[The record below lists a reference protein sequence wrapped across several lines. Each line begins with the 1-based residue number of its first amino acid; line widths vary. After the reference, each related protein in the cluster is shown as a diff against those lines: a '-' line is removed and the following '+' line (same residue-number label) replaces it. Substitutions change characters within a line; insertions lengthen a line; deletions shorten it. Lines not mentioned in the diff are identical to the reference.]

1 MRKPYY
7 LFCLLV
13 STGLLTNAQKK
24 TPDQPPIIDTVKP
37 VTYRPAA
44 QPRPYKDV
52 ITAKAITQDGLFTVH
67 KVNERYFFE
76 IADSLLGRDILVVNR
91 LAKTSTAFSVSSAS
105 AYAGDIINEKQ
116 IRFDKSPNNK
126 IFLRTISYS
135 VYSRDSTK
143 PMYRSVS
150 AGIHPIT
157 AAFDIKALNTDDH
170 STVIDLTDYINTDND
185 ILGFDSRSKSAY
197 GLGSQAQ
204 DRSYIVNVR
213 SYPRNTELRML
224 RTYSRSGS
232 GTATIEI
239 NSSILLLP
247 KEPMKG
253 RHADERVGYF
263 TTGFTDFDANPQ
275 GVKSVQLATRWRL
288 EPKEQDVKKYLAGEL
303 VEPAKPIVIYI
314 DPATPEKWIPYLI
327 QGINDWQQAFEGAGF
342 KNAII
347 GKRAPTKEED
357 STWSLE
363 DARFSALVYKP
374 STVAN
379 ASGPQVHDPRSGE
392 ILETHIN
399 WYHNVM
405 SLLHS
410 WYFVQAAAIDPRAR
424 KMQFDDELMGRLIRF
439 VSCHEVGHTLGL
451 RHNFAASSTVPVEC
465 LRDKAWVEA
474 HGHTPSIMDY
484 ARFNYVAQPEDSISS
499 EGIMPRIGA
508 YDKWAIEWGY
518 KWMPQ
523 FKTAKEEESF
533 LNEWVVKK
541 LDDSRL
547 LFTAEGSTGLQDPR
561 TQMEDLGDDA
571 MKASGYGIKNLKRI
585 LANLPQWTYEPN
597 DPYDNLD
604 QMYDRILYQFGNY
617 IGHVTRNIG
626 GTFVTPKTVE
636 QKGVVYESVPLAKQC
651 AAMEFLNQHIFETP
665 VWLLD
670 KELMK
675 ITGKQPLD
683 IISAQQSDVL
693 STLLNKTLLER
704 LSEVEVMDPVNS
716 YKLTDFLNDLK
727 NYVWVELRTNKPVD
741 VYRRSLQKLYVEKL
755 KTLIG
760 RSGSS
765 DTGDMVSVTKAH
777 IKSLRSAI
785 KTRLQS
791 PADEMT
797 RYHLEDLLDR
807 TNEML
812 GIPTAGK

>member
-7 LFCLLV
+7 FFCLLA
-13 STGLLTNAQKK
+13 SAGMLANAQKK
-24 TPDQPPIIDTVKP
+24 TPEQAATADTVKA
-37 VTYRPAA
+37 VTYRPVA

-52 ITAKAITQDGLFTVH
+52 ITTRAVTQNGLFKVH
-67 KVNERYFFE
+67 KMDERYFFE

-91 LAKTSTAFSVSSAS
+91 LAKTSTAFSVSSSS

-135 VYSRDSTK
+135 VYSRDSTQ

-157 AAFDIKALNTDDH
+157 AAFEIKALNIDDH
-170 STVIDLTDYINTDND
+170 STVIDFTDYINTDND
-185 ILGFDSRSKSAY
+185 VLGFDSRSKSAY
-197 GLGSQAQ
+197 GLGSQAH

-224 RTYSRSGS
+224 KTYTRSGS
-232 GTATIEI
+232 GTATIEM
-239 NSSILLLP
+239 NSSLLLLP
-247 KEPMKG
+247 REPMKG
-253 RHADERVGYF
+253 RYSDDRVGYF
-263 TTGFTDFDANPQ
+263 TTGYTDFDADPQ
-275 GVKSVQLATRWRL
+275 GVKKVTLATRWRL
-288 EPKEQDVKKYLAGEL
+288 EPKKQDVEKYLSGEL
-303 VEPAKPIVIYI
+303 VEPEKPIVIYI
-314 DPATPEKWIPYLI
+314 DPATPGKWVPYLV

-392 ILETHIN
+392 IMETHIN

-410 WYFVQAAAIDPRAR
+410 WYFVQASAIDPRAR
-424 KMQFDDELMGRLIRF
+424 KMHFDDELMGRLIRF
-439 VSCHEVGHTLGL
+439 VACHEVGHTLGL
-451 RHNFAASSTVPVEC
+451 RHNFAASSTVPVEK
-465 LRDKAWVEA
+465 LRDKSWVEA
-474 HGHTPSIMDY
+474 NGHTPSIMDY

-518 KWMPQ
+518 RWMPQ
-523 FKTAKEEESF
+523 FSTPEEEESF

-541 LDDSRL
+541 VEDRQL
-547 LFTAEGSTGLQDPR
+547 LFAAESSTGLQDPR
-561 TQMEDLGDDA
+561 SQMEDLGDDA
-571 MKASGYGIKNLKRI
+571 MKASAYGIKNLKRT
-585 LANLPQWTYEPN
+585 LANLKQWTYEPN
-597 DPYDNLD
+597 DPYENLD
-604 QMYDRILYQFGNY
+604 QMYEQIIFQFGNY
-617 IGHVTRNIG
+617 IGHVIRNIG

-636 QKGVVYESVPLAKQC
+636 QKGAVYEPVPAAKQR
-651 AAMEFLNQHIFETP
+651 AAMEFLNQHIFKTP
-665 VWLLD
+665 AWLLD
-670 KELMK
+670 KDLIK
-675 ITGKQPLD
+675 ITGRQPMD
-683 IISAQQSDVL
+683 IIADQQARVL
-693 STLLNKTLLER
+693 STLLNKTLLAG
-704 LSEVEVMDPVNS
+704 LSEAELIDPLNS
-716 YKLTDFLNDLK
+716 YKLTDFLNELS
-727 NYVWVELRTNKPVD
+727 NYVWVELKNNKPVD

-755 KTLIG
+755 KSLIA

-765 DTGDMVSVTKAH
+765 NTGDMVSIAKAH
-777 IKSLRSAI
+777 AKSLRSGI
-785 KTRLQS
+785 KTRLQL
-791 PADEMT
+791 PADDMT
-797 RYHLEDLLDR
+797 RYHLEDLLER
-807 TNEML
+807 INAREWTQNGRE
-812 GIPTAGK
+812 

>member
-7 LFCLLV
+7 FLCLLA
-13 STGLLTNAQKK
+13 TTCMLANAQKK
-24 TPDQPPIIDTVKP
+24 TPEQTATSDTIKTANNRP
-37 VTYRPAA
+37 VA
-44 QPRPYKDV
+44 QPRPYEEV
-52 ITAKAITQDGLFTVH
+52 ITAKAITQNGLFKVH
-67 KVNERYFFE
+67 KVDERYFFE

-91 LAKTSTAFSVSSAS
+91 LAKTSTAFSVSSSS
-105 AYAGDIINEKQ
+105 AYGGDIINEKQ

-126 IFLRTISYS
+126 IFLRTISFS

-143 PMYRSVS
+143 PLYRSVN

-157 AAFDIKALNTDDH
+157 AAFDIKALNVEGG
-170 STVIDLTDYINTDND
+170 STVIDFTDYINTDND
-185 ILGFDSRSKSAY
+185 ILGFDSKSKAAY
-197 GLGSQAQ
+197 NLSSQAQ

-224 RTYSRSGS
+224 KTYTRSGS
-232 GTATIEI
+232 GTATIEM
-239 NSSILLLP
+239 NSSLLLLP

-253 RHADERVGYF
+253 RYADQRVGYF

-275 GVKSVQLATRWRL
+275 GVKSVKLATRWRL
-288 EPKEQDVKKYLAGEL
+288 EPKQQDVEKYLKGEL
-303 VEPAKPIVIYI
+303 VEPEKPIVIYI
-314 DPATPEKWIPYLI
+314 DPATPEKWIPYLV

-342 KNAII
+342 KNAIV

-374 STVAN
+374 SAVAN

-410 WYFVQAAAIDPRAR
+410 WYFVQASAIDPRAR

-439 VSCHEVGHTLGL
+439 VACHEVGHTLGL
-451 RHNFAASSTVPVEC
+451 RHNFAASSTVPVEK
-465 LRDKAWVEA
+465 LRDKSWVEA
-474 HGHTPSIMDY
+474 NGHTPSIMDY
-484 ARFNYVAQPEDSISS
+484 SRFNYVAQPEDNISS

-518 KWMPQ
+518 RWLPQ
-523 FKTAKEEESF
+523 FKTEKEEQSY

-541 LDDSRL
+541 VKDKRL
-547 LFTAEGSTGLQDPR
+547 FFAVEGSTGLQDPR

-571 MKASGYGIKNLKRI
+571 MKASGYAIKNLKKI
-585 LANLPQWTYEPN
+585 LANLPEWTYEPN
-597 DPYDNLD
+597 DPYANLE
-604 QMYDRILYQFGNY
+604 QMYEQVVNQFGNY
-617 IGHVTRNIG
+617 IGHVIRNIG

-636 QKGVVYESVPLAKQC
+636 QEGVVYELVPPAKQR
-651 AAMEFLNQHIFETP
+651 AAMEFLNQHIFTTP

-670 KELMK
+670 KDLMK
-675 ITGKQPLD
+675 ITGKQPMD
-683 IISAQQSDVL
+683 IISEQQSQVL
-693 STLLNKTLLER
+693 SSLLNNGLLER
-704 LSEVEVMDPVNS
+704 ISEAEVMEPLNS
-716 YKLTDFLNDLK
+716 YKLTQFLSELR
-727 NYVWVELRTNKPVD
+727 NYVWVELRNNKPVD
-741 VYRRSLQKLYVEKL
+741 VYRRSLQKLYVEEL

-760 RSGSS
+760 GPGSS
-765 DTGDMVSVTKAH
+765 NTSDKVSVTKAH
-777 IKSLRSAI
+777 IKSLRSGI
-785 KTRLQS
+785 KARLQL

-807 TNEML
+807 MNEML
-812 GIPTAGK
+812 DIKNAGN